1 MIARMLSL
9 SVLTQRMRGCRW
21 RSDSAPGSGRQVV
34 SNFSQR
40 HHQLCSKLWYFMKRI
55 AMRLTRLA
63 AYLDLFSN
71 YKG

>member
-1 MIARMLSL
+1 MLLPSITMIAGLSSESCAMIRL
-9 SVLTQRMRGCRW
+9 
-21 RSDSAPGSGRQVV
+21 RSTGR

-63 AYLDLFSN
+63 AYLDLFPN